1 MENLTDRR
9 TRLMGPNV
17 PTFFETPVH
26 IVRGQGVWLWDADGK
41 RYLDCYNNVP
51 HVGHCH
57 PAVTEAIAR
66 QAAVL
71 NTHTRYLHEGVLD
84 LLDRITATM
93 GHGLSQG
100 ILVCTGSEANDIALR
115 MAQAVTGAT
124 GIVATDNTYHGNT
137 TATAQ
142 LSTRR
147 PPIGGYPPHVR
158 LVPAPESDTDP
169 EVFGAAVA
177 QAIAGLQQAGH
188 GFSGMMLCPIFA
200 NEGLPNVAPG
210 FFAPAEQAIRRAGGL
225 VLCDEVQPG
234 FGRTGR
240 WWGHDWLGVTP
251 DVVTLG
257 KPMGNGHPV
266 AGVIATPDVM
276 AAFRTAFGYFNTFGG
291 NPVSAAAALAVLD
304 VIESEDL
311 IPHAAAMG
319 SHGINRLNGLSHP
332 AITEIRGNGLF
343 FGAVLEQGGKPAT
356 ELAIR
361 VVEEMK
367 EAGVL
372 IGRAGRQ
379 MNILKMRPPMP
390 ISADQIDLA
399 IDTLADVLSR
409 HG

>member
-66 QAAVL
+66 QASVL

-266 AGVIATPDVM
+266 AGVIATSEVM

>member
-1 MENLTDRR
+1 
-9 TRLMGPNV
+9 
-17 PTFFETPVH
+17 
-26 IVRGQGVWLWDADGK
+26 
-41 RYLDCYNNVP
+41 
-51 HVGHCH
+51 
-57 PAVTEAIAR
+57 
-66 QAAVL
+66 
-71 NTHTRYLHEGVLD
+71 
-84 LLDRITATM
+84 
-93 GHGLSQG
+93 
-100 ILVCTGSEANDIALR
+100 
-115 MAQAVTGAT
+115 
-124 GIVATDNTYHGNT
+124 
-137 TATAQ
+137 
-142 LSTRR
+142 
-147 PPIGGYPPHVR
+147 
-158 LVPAPESDTDP
+158 
-169 EVFGAAVA
+169 
-177 QAIAGLQQAGH
+177 
-188 GFSGMMLCPIFA
+188 
-200 NEGLPNVAPG
+200 
-210 FFAPAEQAIRRAGGL
+210 
-225 VLCDEVQPG
+225 
-234 FGRTGR
+234 
-240 WWGHDWLGVTP
+240 
-251 DVVTLG
+251 
-257 KPMGNGHPV
+257 MGNGHPV